1 MFVFTLMLWK
11 SKDDNLFAVRK
22 LSCYTI
28 LCIKR
33 ILSVYAIDIR
43 KRVNTLFHIEL
54 ELKRIPDLKSKVNV
68 QCYPKL
74 IKITS
79 MRLHVVQRKTI
90 FSVIKN
96 DNLKI
101 LYSKSKYP
109 SDPEVT
115 NWKKKQYLE
124 ILMNFLISRMISRKA
139 KGENCSKLKSKW
151 TRTVRTF
158 FLCRITSHKAHIWEC
173 SNI

>member
-115 NWKKKQYLE
+115 NWKKTLFRNTHEFPDKQNDFKKGKRGKLFETQIEVYTHGQ
-124 ILMNFLISRMISRKA
+124 NFLPLSDNQSQSTYM
-139 KGENCSKLKSKW
+139 G
-151 TRTVRTF
+151 V
-158 FLCRITSHKAHIWEC
+158 
-173 SNI
+173 